1 VAIRGDFGGHWR
13 CSCHEG
19 AKKYVCIHAVVA
31 MINEGI
37 LTFPQ
42 AVKESSA
49 VEGLRKRGRPK
60 DNERERPPKA
70 QSNEEIKIE

>member
-1 VAIRGDFGGHWR
+1 
-13 CSCHEG
+13 
-19 AKKYVCIHAVVA
+19 

-49 VEGLRKRGRPK
+49 VEGLQKKGRPK
-60 DNERERPPKA
+60 DNERGRLPKA
-70 QSNEEIKIE
+70 TRKLKPNNKLNYFFVCNFPLIFAFYLVVFASFFH